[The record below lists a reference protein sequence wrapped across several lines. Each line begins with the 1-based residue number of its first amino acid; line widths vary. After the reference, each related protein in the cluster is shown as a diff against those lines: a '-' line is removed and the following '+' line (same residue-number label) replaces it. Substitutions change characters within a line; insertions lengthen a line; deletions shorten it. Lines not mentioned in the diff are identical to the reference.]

1 MGLIFLIIVIIIVI
15 KLIKLLQRGNSQ
27 PSNYSEDYRQGYW
40 DGVRDA
46 QNGCAKIENDN
57 GQVRLITE
65 NQNAASRLAN
75 TPLNISNNENLDNII
90 PTSISTSEE
99 RVNTVAVPVEN
110 NIERTSH
117 IDDKEKLFAVFMLT
131 LPIEQVPHIDDRE
144 KERGRKTTINIAL
157 YTASLL
163 LTAGI
168 LLLAQAINLSIQ
180 LRFGLVWLF
189 IFIYYIIGQILYAR
203 LPILKS
209 ASTALIGTALAA
221 VPIGGWTMN
230 LLLGIDPAWCWLI
243 ASVIG
248 AILCVD
254 ATVRLNSRPLAY
266 VSLLS
271 MFTMTTSLPAVVHA
285 QLVWYYVVMLL
296 FGCLMTVAAYFS
308 SRLPRQFVEP
318 LNVVNPF
325 IVPMTMFVALSSS
338 VYMGTLDI
346 SVLLF
351 ASVAYYF
358 TVALVEKSKK
368 MRTYELT
375 TARLLLMVMAT
386 SFAMYLS
393 DDNQLVVSVILGLV
407 ALGNIIWSAT
417 SMYIQ
422 KQYDR
427 HHEIVLWASFVV
439 SLSALFGVIGSGDS
453 LRMTV
458 ASILI
463 GVISAISL
471 AILFLLRRVRFGI
484 MVVVSGIL
492 LVPIGITLF
501 NIDIAIAP
509 RAQYLIFLFMTLL
522 PVICRLLILKRPN
535 ISKSQAVLVYGAAST
550 WLLMAMFTSA
560 MIATYATKEALM
572 CLSGAIAIGAG
583 IMSVAVWREK
593 VYEFVVGV
601 HTSLMLSVFLL
612 ALGLAVSGENISI
625 LMAWINVSLLLIV
638 EWLYH
643 RHGNTVIK
651 NHELLLHSIIGVA
664 VLIVLSSIHPIV
676 WLPLVVSLYYTFYRC
691 SREVYLGGAYL
702 TTIIFVLLSLYWLNI
717 PFNDNL
723 AIAAWVSLVGF
734 GSLYWLLR
742 MNRQSSIISDMTLC
756 AAVVPTIVFPIIN
769 LLATYDLSFKI
780 LGWLAAT
787 IALYMAVLAKRD
799 WRIMTVAAHPSLVL
813 LLYLIAQR
821 LAIPLE
827 FMSVV
832 ALVIFAVF
840 YGLAITTRIRKM
852 SSLWYYSSFYSA
864 IGWSVAL
871 LSIATSVSATVAS
884 VILAALVWII
894 NGIVLIFE
902 GVPKKNI
909 LYFDSGVLLILCG
922 VLFTI
927 KNLAL
932 PVHAI
937 TIPYLWSVAILSGA
951 VMSWRWLGYIHK
963 STIIHLVLALSVLSL
978 PTLILAFAGDSVM
991 EILFLIEH
999 SLIVV
1004 VGLVLNKRLITT
1016 WGAVCVT
1023 LALIYLLSGYTYVLA
1038 ILAGISIIVAVI
1050 IVVVRTQRSKRQD
1063 IAKR

>member
-1 MGLIFLIIVIIIVI
+1 MGLIFLIIVIIVVI
-15 KLIKLLQRGNSQ
+15 KLIKLLQRGDGQ

-65 NQNAASRLAN
+65 NQKAVPQFSDLV
-75 TPLNISNNENLDNII
+75 LIG
-90 PTSISTSEE
+90 SEE
-99 RVNTVAVPVEN
+99 QEPDVAPPTDAVPIEEN
-110 NIERTSH
+110 MNIPAKEVQISERVPSVGN
-117 IDDKEKLFAVFMLT
+117 KEK
-131 LPIEQVPHIDDRE
+131 E
-144 KERGRKTTINIAL
+144 KNRQTTINVAL

-168 LLLAQAINLSIQ
+168 LLLAQTIELSAQ
-180 LRFGLVWLF
+180 LRFSLVWLF

-243 ASVIG
+243 ASAIG

-308 SRLPRQFVEP
+308 SRFPRQFVEP

-325 IVPMTMFVALSSS
+325 IVPMTMFIALISSA
-338 VYMGTLDI
+338 YMGTLDI

-407 ALGNIIWSAT
+407 ALGNIIWSAI

-427 HHEIVLWASFVV
+427 HHEIVLWVSFVV

-453 LRMTV
+453 LRMMV
-458 ASILI
+458 AFTFI

-471 AILFLLRRVRFGI
+471 AILFLLRRVRFGV
-484 MVVVSGIL
+484 MVVISGIL
-492 LVPIGITLF
+492 LVSIGVTLF

-509 RAQYLIFLFMTLL
+509 RVQYLIFLFMTPL

-535 ISKSQAVLVYGAAST
+535 ISKSQAALVYGAAST

-560 MIATYATKEALM
+560 MIATYATEEALM
-572 CLSGAIAIGAG
+572 CLSGAIAISAG
-583 IMSVAVWREK
+583 IMSVVVWREK

-612 ALGLAVSGENISI
+612 ALGFAVSSENVSI
-625 LMAWINVSLLLIV
+625 LMAWINVSSLLIV

-643 RHGNTVIK
+643 RHGNTIIK
-651 NHELLLHSIIGVA
+651 NHELLLHSIVGVA
-664 VLIVLSSIHPIV
+664 ILTVLSSIHPIV
-676 WLPLVVSLYYTFYRC
+676 WLPLVVSLYYAFYRC
-691 SREVYLGGAYL
+691 RREVYLGGAYL
-702 TTIIFVLLSLYWLNI
+702 TTIIFVSLSLHWLNI

-723 AIAAWVSLVGF
+723 AITAWVSLAGF

-742 MNRQSSIISDMTLC
+742 MNRQSSIIGDMTLC
-756 AAVVPTIVFPIIN
+756 AAIVPAIVLPIIN
-769 LLATYDLSFKI
+769 LLAIYDLSFKI
-780 LGWLAAT
+780 LGWLATAV
-787 IALYMAVLAKRD
+787 ALYMAVLAKRD
-799 WRIMTVAAHPSLVL
+799 WRIMTIAAHPSLVL
-813 LLYLIAQR
+813 LLCLIAQWFT
-821 LAIPLE
+821 IPLE

-832 ALVIFAVF
+832 ALIVFAVF
-840 YGLAITTRIRKM
+840 YGLAIAARIRKM
-852 SSLWYYSSFYSA
+852 SSRWYYSSFYSA
-864 IGWSVAL
+864 IGWSVVL
-871 LSIATSVSATVAS
+871 LSIATPVSATVAS

-894 NGIVLIFE
+894 NGIALMFE
-902 GVPKKNI
+902 GVPKKSI
-909 LYFDSGVLLILCG
+909 LHFDSGVLLILCG

-937 TIPYLWSVAILSGA
+937 TMPYLWSAAILSGA

-963 STIIHLVLALSVLSL
+963 STIIHLVLALSALSL

-999 SLIVV
+999 SLMVV
-1004 VGLVLNKRLITT
+1004 VGLAFNKRLITT

-1038 ILAGISIIVAVI
+1038 ILAGISIIVAVT
-1050 IVVVRTQRSKRQD
+1050 IVVARAQRSKRQD
-1063 IAKR
+1063 VAKR

>member
-1 MGLIFLIIVIIIVI
+1 MGLIFLIIVIIVVI

-57 GQVRLITE
+57 GQARLITE

-90 PTSISTSEE
+90 PTSISTAEE
-99 RVNTVAVPVEN
+99 RVDTVAVPVEN
-110 NIERTSH
+110 NIERASH
-117 IDDKEKLFAVFMLT
+117 IDDK
-131 LPIEQVPHIDDRE
+131 E

-243 ASVIG
+243 TSVIG
-248 AILCVD
+248 VVLCVD

-318 LNVVNPF
+318 LNIVNPF
-325 IVPMTMFVALSSS
+325 IVPMTMFIALSSS

-358 TVALVEKSKK
+358 TIALVEKSKK

-375 TARLLLMVMAT
+375 AARLLLMVMAT
-386 SFAMYLS
+386 SFTMYLS

-407 ALGNIIWSAT
+407 ALGNIIWSAV
-417 SMYIQ
+417 SMCIQ

-427 HHEIVLWASFVV
+427 HHEIVLWASFAV

-453 LRMTV
+453 LRMMV
-458 ASILI
+458 AFTFI

-471 AILFLLRRVRFGI
+471 AILFLLRRARFGI
-484 MVVVSGIL
+484 MVVISGIL

-509 RAQYLIFLFMTLL
+509 RVQYLIFLFMTPL

-535 ISKSQAVLVYGAAST
+535 ISKSQAALVYGAAST

-560 MIATYATKEALM
+560 MIATYATEESLM

-583 IMSVAVWREK
+583 IMSVIVWREK

-612 ALGLAVSGENISI
+612 ALGFSVSSENVSI
-625 LMAWINVSLLLIV
+625 LMAWINVSSLLIV
-638 EWLYH
+638 EWLYR
-643 RHGNTVIK
+643 RHGNTAIK
-651 NHELLLHSIIGVA
+651 SRELLLYSIIGVA
-664 VLIVLSSIHPIV
+664 VLIILSSIHPIV
-676 WLPLVVSLYYTFYRC
+676 WLPLVALLYYAFYRC
-691 SREVYLGGAYL
+691 RREVYLGGAYIM
-702 TTIIFVLLSLYWLNI
+702 TIIFVLLSLHWLNI

-723 AIAAWVSLVGF
+723 AIASWVSLVGF
-734 GSLYWLLR
+734 GSLYWMLR
-742 MNRQSSIISDMTLC
+742 MNRQSSIIGDMTLC
-756 AAVVPTIVFPIIN
+756 AATVPAIALPMIN
-769 LLATYDLSFKI
+769 LLATYDLSFKV
-780 LGWLAAT
+780 LGWLAAVA
-787 IALYMAVLAKRD
+787 ALYMAVLAKRD
-799 WRIMTVAAHPSLVL
+799 WRIMAIAAHPSLVL
-813 LLYLIAQR
+813 LLCLIAQWF
-821 LAIPLE
+821 AIPLE

-832 ALVIFAVF
+832 ALVVFAVF
-840 YGLAITTRIRKM
+840 YGLAIAARTRKM

-864 IGWSVAL
+864 IGWSVVL
-871 LSIATSVSATVAS
+871 LSITTSVSATVAS

-894 NGIVLIFE
+894 NGIALMFE

-909 LYFDSGVLLILCG
+909 LYFDSGVILILCG

-937 TIPYLWSVAILSGA
+937 TIPYLWSAAILSGA

-963 STIIHLVLALSVLSL
+963 STTVHLVLALSVFSL
-978 PTLILAFAGDSVM
+978 PTLVLAFAGDSVM

-999 SLIVV
+999 SLMVV

-1016 WGAVCVT
+1016 WGAVYVT

-1050 IVVVRTQRSKRQD
+1050 IVVARAQRSKRQD
-1063 IAKR
+1063 IVKR

>member
-1 MGLIFLIIVIIIVI
+1 MGLIFLIIVIIVVI

-65 NQNAASRLAN
+65 NQNAASRLAS
-75 TPLNISNNENLDNII
+75 TPLNISKNENLDNII

-117 IDDKEKLFAVFMLT
+117 IDDK
-131 LPIEQVPHIDDRE
+131 E

-243 ASVIG
+243 TSVIG

-325 IVPMTMFVALSSS
+325 IVPMTMFIALSSS

-375 TARLLLMVMAT
+375 TARILLMVMAT

-393 DDNQLVVSVILGLV
+393 DDNQLVVSAILGLV

-427 HHEIVLWASFVV
+427 HHEIVLWVSFVV
-439 SLSALFGVIGSGDS
+439 SLSALFGLIGSGDS
-453 LRMTV
+453 LRMMV

-471 AILFLLRRVRFGI
+471 AILFLLRRVRFGV
-484 MVVVSGIL
+484 MVVISGIL

-509 RAQYLIFLFMTLL
+509 RVQYLIFLFMTPL
-522 PVICRLLILKRPN
+522 PVICRLLILKN
-535 ISKSQAVLVYGAAST
+535 ISKSQAALVYGAAST

-560 MIATYATKEALM
+560 MIATYATEEALM

-583 IMSVAVWREK
+583 IMGVAIWREK

-612 ALGLAVSGENISI
+612 ALGFAVSGENVSI

-638 EWLYH
+638 EWLYR
-643 RHGNTVIK
+643 RHSNAAVK
-651 NHELLLHSIIGVA
+651 SRELFLYSVIGVA
-664 VLIVLSSIHPIV
+664 IIVVLSSIHPIV
-676 WLPLVVSLYYTFYRC
+676 WLPLVASLYYAFYRC
-691 SREVYLGGAYL
+691 RREVYLGGAYL
-702 TTIIFVLLSLYWLNI
+702 TTIIFVLLSLHWLNM

-742 MNRQSSIISDMTLC
+742 MNRQSSIIRDMTLC
-756 AAVVPTIVFPIIN
+756 AATVPAIVLPIIN
-769 LLATYDLSFKI
+769 LLATYDLSFKV
-780 LGWLAAT
+780 LGWLAAVA
-787 IALYMAVLAKRD
+787 ALYMAVLAKRD

-827 FMSVV
+827 FTSVI
-832 ALVIFAVF
+832 ALIVFAVF
-840 YGLAITTRIRKM
+840 YGLAIAARIRKM
-852 SSLWYYSSFYSA
+852 SSRWYYSSFYSA
-864 IGWSVAL
+864 IGWSVVL

-894 NGIVLIFE
+894 NGIALMFE
-902 GVPKKNI
+902 GIPKKNI
-909 LYFDSGVLLILCG
+909 LYFDSGVILILCG

-927 KNLAL
+927 KNLVL

-937 TIPYLWSVAILSGA
+937 TIPYLWSAAILSGA

-963 STIIHLVLALSVLSL
+963 STTVHLVLALSALSL
-978 PTLILAFAGDSVM
+978 STLVLAFAGDGVM

-999 SLIVV
+999 SLMVV
-1004 VGLVLNKRLITT
+1004 VGLALNKRLITT

-1050 IVVVRTQRSKRQD
+1050 IVVARAQRSKRQD

>member
-1 MGLIFLIIVIIIVI
+1 MGLIFLIIVIIVVI
-15 KLIKLLQRGNSQ
+15 KLIKLLQRGDSQ
-27 PSNYSEDYRQGYW
+27 SSNYSEDYRQGYW

-57 GQVRLITE
+57 GQIRLVTE
-65 NQNAASRLAN
+65 NQNAASRFAN
-75 TPLNISNNENLDNII
+75 TPLNISKNENLDNII

-117 IDDKEKLFAVFMLT
+117 INDEEKLFAVFMLT
-131 LPIEQVPHIDDRE
+131 LPIEQAPHIDDKE

-243 ASVIG
+243 TSVIG
-248 AILCVD
+248 AVLCVD

-271 MFTMTTSLPAVVHA
+271 MFTMTTSLPAVAHA

-308 SRLPRQFVEP
+308 SRFPRQFVEP

-325 IVPMTMFVALSSS
+325 IVPMTMFIALSSS
-338 VYMGTLDI
+338 AYMGTLDI

-407 ALGNIIWSAT
+407 ALGNIIWSAV
-417 SMYIQ
+417 SMYVQ

-427 HHEIVLWASFVV
+427 HHEIVLWVSFVV

-458 ASILI
+458 AFTFIS
-463 GVISAISL
+463 VISAISL

-484 MVVVSGIL
+484 MVVISGIL

-509 RAQYLIFLFMTLL
+509 RVQYLIFLFMTPL

-535 ISKSQAVLVYGAAST
+535 ISKSQAALAYGAAST
-550 WLLMAMFTSA
+550 WLLMAMSTSA
-560 MIATYATKEALM
+560 MIATYATEEALM

-612 ALGLAVSGENISI
+612 ALGFSMSSENISI
-625 LMAWINVSLLLIV
+625 LMAWINVSSLLIV

-643 RHGNTVIK
+643 RHGNTAVK
-651 NHELLLHSIIGVA
+651 SRELFLYSIIGIAIIV
-664 VLIVLSSIHPIV
+664 VLSSIHPIV
-676 WLPLVVSLYYTFYRC
+676 WLPLVVSLYYAFYRC
-691 SREVYLGGAYL
+691 RREVYLGGAYL
-702 TTIIFVLLSLYWLNI
+702 TTIIFVLLFLHWLNI

-742 MNRQSSIISDMTLC
+742 MNRQSSIISNMTLC
-756 AAVVPTIVFPIIN
+756 AAIIPATVLPMIN
-769 LLATYDLSFKI
+769 LPATYDLSFKI
-780 LGWLAAT
+780 LGWLAAVV
-787 IALYMAVLAKRD
+787 ALYMAVLAKRD
-799 WRIMTVAAHPSLVL
+799 WRIMAIAAHPSLVL

-840 YGLAITTRIRKM
+840 YGLAIAARIRKM
-852 SSLWYYSSFYSA
+852 SSRWYYSSFYSA
-864 IGWSVAL
+864 IGWSVVL

-894 NGIVLIFE
+894 NGIALMFE

-909 LYFDSGVLLILCG
+909 LYFDSGVILILCG

-937 TIPYLWSVAILSGA
+937 TIPYLWSAAILSGV

-963 STIIHLVLALSVLSL
+963 STIAHLVLALSVLSL
-978 PTLILAFAGDSVM
+978 PTLILALAGDGVM

-999 SLIVV
+999 SSIVV

-1050 IVVVRTQRSKRQD
+1050 IVVARAQRSKRQD

>member
-1 MGLIFLIIVIIIVI
+1 MGLIFLIIVIIVVI

-65 NQNAASRLAN
+65 NQSAASRLAN
-75 TPLNISNNENLDNII
+75 MPLNISKNENLDNII
-90 PTSISTSEE
+90 PTSISTAEE

-117 IDDKEKLFAVFMLT
+117 INDEEKLFAVFMLT
-131 LPIEQVPHIDDRE
+131 LPIEQAPHIDDKE

-243 ASVIG
+243 TSVIG

-338 VYMGTLDI
+338 AYMGTLDI

-386 SFAMYLS
+386 SFTMYLS

-407 ALGNIIWSAT
+407 ALGNIIWSAV
-417 SMYIQ
+417 SMCIQ

-427 HHEIVLWASFVV
+427 HHEIVLWASFAV

-453 LRMTV
+453 LRMMV
-458 ASILI
+458 AFTFI

-471 AILFLLRRVRFGI
+471 AILFLLRRARFGI
-484 MVVVSGIL
+484 MVVISGIL

-509 RAQYLIFLFMTLL
+509 RVQYLIFLFMTPL

-535 ISKSQAVLVYGAAST
+535 ISKSQAALVYGAAST

-560 MIATYATKEALM
+560 MIATYATEESLM

-583 IMSVAVWREK
+583 IMSVIVWREK

-612 ALGLAVSGENISI
+612 ALGFSVSSENVSI
-625 LMAWINVSLLLIV
+625 LMAWINVSSLLIV
-638 EWLYH
+638 EWLYR
-643 RHGNTVIK
+643 RHGNTAIK
-651 NHELLLHSIIGVA
+651 SRELLLYSIIGVA
-664 VLIVLSSIHPIV
+664 VLIILSSIHPIV
-676 WLPLVVSLYYTFYRC
+676 WLPLVALLYYAFYRC
-691 SREVYLGGAYL
+691 RREVYLGGAYIM
-702 TTIIFVLLSLYWLNI
+702 TIIFVLLSLHWLNI

-723 AIAAWVSLVGF
+723 AIASWVSLVGF
-734 GSLYWLLR
+734 GSLYRMLR
-742 MNRQSSIISDMTLC
+742 MNRQSSIIGDMTLC
-756 AAVVPTIVFPIIN
+756 AATVPAIALPMIN
-769 LLATYDLSFKI
+769 LLATYDLSFKV
-780 LGWLAAT
+780 LGWLAAVA
-787 IALYMAVLAKRD
+787 ALYMAVLAKRD
-799 WRIMTVAAHPSLVL
+799 WRIMAIAAHPSLVL
-813 LLYLIAQR
+813 LLCLIAQWF
-821 LAIPLE
+821 AIPLE

-832 ALVIFAVF
+832 ALVVFAVF
-840 YGLAITTRIRKM
+840 YGLAIAARTRKM

-864 IGWSVAL
+864 IGWSVVL

-894 NGIVLIFE
+894 NGIALMFE

-909 LYFDSGVLLILCG
+909 LYFDSGVILILCG

-937 TIPYLWSVAILSGA
+937 TIPYLWSAAILSGA

-963 STIIHLVLALSVLSL
+963 STTVHLVLALSVFSL
-978 PTLILAFAGDSVM
+978 PTLVLAFAGDSVM

-999 SLIVV
+999 SLMVV

-1016 WGAVCVT
+1016 WGAVYVT

-1050 IVVVRTQRSKRQD
+1050 IVVARAQRSKRQD
-1063 IAKR
+1063 IVKR

>member
-1 MGLIFLIIVIIIVI
+1 MGLIFLIIVIIVVI

-65 NQNAASRLAN
+65 NQSAASRLAN
-75 TPLNISNNENLDNII
+75 TPLNISNNENLDSII

-110 NIERTSH
+110 NIERTPH

-131 LPIEQVPHIDDRE
+131 LPIEQAPHIDDKE

-209 ASTALIGTALAA
+209 ASTALIGTALVA

-230 LLLGIDPAWCWLI
+230 LLLGIDPTWCWLI
-243 ASVIG
+243 TSVLG
-248 AILCVD
+248 AVLCVD

-325 IVPMTMFVALSSS
+325 IVPMTMFIALSSS
-338 VYMGTLDI
+338 AYMGALDI

-407 ALGNIIWSAT
+407 ALGNIIWSAV
-417 SMYIQ
+417 SMYAQ

-427 HHEIVLWASFVV
+427 HHEIVLWASFAV

-453 LRMTV
+453 LRMMV
-458 ASILI
+458 AFTFI

-471 AILFLLRRVRFGI
+471 AILFLLRRVRFGV
-484 MVVVSGIL
+484 MVVISGIL

-501 NIDIAIAP
+501 NIDIDIAIAP
-509 RAQYLIFLFMTLL
+509 RVQYLIFLFMTPL

-535 ISKSQAVLVYGAAST
+535 ISKSQAALVYGAAST

-560 MIATYATKEALM
+560 MIATYATEEALM

-583 IMSVAVWREK
+583 IMGLAVWR
-593 VYEFVVGV
+593 
-601 HTSLMLSVFLL
+601 
-612 ALGLAVSGENISI
+612 
-625 LMAWINVSLLLIV
+625 
-638 EWLYH
+638 
-643 RHGNTVIK
+643 
-651 NHELLLHSIIGVA
+651 
-664 VLIVLSSIHPIV
+664 
-676 WLPLVVSLYYTFYRC
+676 
-691 SREVYLGGAYL
+691 
-702 TTIIFVLLSLYWLNI
+702 
-717 PFNDNL
+717 
-723 AIAAWVSLVGF
+723 
-734 GSLYWLLR
+734 
-742 MNRQSSIISDMTLC
+742 
-756 AAVVPTIVFPIIN
+756 
-769 LLATYDLSFKI
+769 
-780 LGWLAAT
+780 
-787 IALYMAVLAKRD
+787 
-799 WRIMTVAAHPSLVL
+799 
-813 LLYLIAQR
+813 
-821 LAIPLE
+821 
-827 FMSVV
+827 
-832 ALVIFAVF
+832 
-840 YGLAITTRIRKM
+840 
-852 SSLWYYSSFYSA
+852 
-864 IGWSVAL
+864 
-871 LSIATSVSATVAS
+871 
-884 VILAALVWII
+884 
-894 NGIVLIFE
+894 
-902 GVPKKNI
+902 
-909 LYFDSGVLLILCG
+909 
-922 VLFTI
+922 
-927 KNLAL
+927 
-932 PVHAI
+932 
-937 TIPYLWSVAILSGA
+937 
-951 VMSWRWLGYIHK
+951 
-963 STIIHLVLALSVLSL
+963 
-978 PTLILAFAGDSVM
+978 
-991 EILFLIEH
+991 
-999 SLIVV
+999 
-1004 VGLVLNKRLITT
+1004 
-1016 WGAVCVT
+1016 
-1023 LALIYLLSGYTYVLA
+1023 
-1038 ILAGISIIVAVI
+1038 
-1050 IVVVRTQRSKRQD
+1050 
-1063 IAKR
+1063 

>member
-1 MGLIFLIIVIIIVI
+1 MGLIFLIIVIIVVI

-27 PSNYSEDYRQGYW
+27 LSNYSEDYRQGYW

-75 TPLNISNNENLDNII
+75 MPLNISKNENLDNII
-90 PTSISTSEE
+90 PTSVSTAEE
-99 RVNTVAVPVEN
+99 RVNTVAAPVEN

-117 IDDKEKLFAVFMLT
+117 IDDK
-131 LPIEQVPHIDDRE
+131 E

-221 VPIGGWTMN
+221 VPIGGWIMN

-243 ASVIG
+243 TSVIG
-248 AILCVD
+248 AVLCVD

-308 SRLPRQFVEP
+308 SRFPRQFVEP

-325 IVPMTMFVALSSS
+325 IVPMTMFIALSSS
-338 VYMGTLDI
+338 AYMGTLDI

-351 ASVAYYF
+351 TSVAYYF

-386 SFAMYLS
+386 SFTMYLS
-393 DDNQLVVSVILGLV
+393 DDNQLVVSVILGLA

-453 LRMTV
+453 LRIMV
-458 ASILI
+458 AFTFI

-471 AILFLLRRVRFGI
+471 AILFLLRRVRFGV
-484 MVVVSGIL
+484 MVVISGIL

-509 RAQYLIFLFMTLL
+509 RVQYLIFLFMTPL

-535 ISKSQAVLVYGAAST
+535 ISKSQAALVYGAAST

-560 MIATYATKEALM
+560 MIATYATDEALM

-612 ALGLAVSGENISI
+612 ALGFAVSGENISI
-625 LMAWINVSLLLIV
+625 LMAWINVLSLLIV

-643 RHGNTVIK
+643 RHSNAVVK
-651 NHELLLHSIIGVA
+651 SRELFLYSIIGVA
-664 VLIVLSSIHPIV
+664 IIVVLSSIHPIV
-676 WLPLVVSLYYTFYRC
+676 WLPLVVSLYYAFYRC
-691 SREVYLGGAYL
+691 RREVYLGGAYL
-702 TTIIFVLLSLYWLNI
+702 TTIIFVLLSLHWLNI

-723 AIAAWVSLVGF
+723 TIAAWVSLVGF

-742 MNRQSSIISDMTLC
+742 MNRQSSIIGDMTLC
-756 AAVVPTIVFPIIN
+756 AAIVPAIVLPTIN
-769 LLATYDLSFKI
+769 LLAIYDLLSFKI
-780 LGWLAAT
+780 LGWLAAVA
-787 IALYMAVLAKRD
+787 ALYMAVLAKRD
-799 WRIMTVAAHPSLVL
+799 WRIMTIAAHPSLVL
-813 LLYLIAQR
+813 LLCLIAQWFT
-821 LAIPLE
+821 IPLE

-832 ALVIFAVF
+832 ALIVFAVF
-840 YGLAITTRIRKM
+840 YGLAIAARIRKM
-852 SSLWYYSSFYSA
+852 SSRWYYSSFYSA
-864 IGWSVAL
+864 IGWSVVL
-871 LSIATSVSATVAS
+871 LSIATSVSATAAS

-894 NGIVLIFE
+894 NGIALMFE

-937 TIPYLWSVAILSGA
+937 TIPYLWSAAILSGA
-951 VMSWRWLGYIHK
+951 VMSWRWLGYIQVF
-963 STIIHLVLALSVLSL
+963 TLAHLVLALATFSLSTLVLAL
-978 PTLILAFAGDSVM
+978 AGDSVM

-999 SLIVV
+999 SLMVV

-1038 ILAGISIIVAVI
+1038 ILAGISIIVAVT
-1050 IVVVRTQRSKRQD
+1050 IVVARAQRSKRQD

>member
-1 MGLIFLIIVIIIVI
+1 MGLIFLIIVIIVVI

-65 NQNAASRLAN
+65 NQKAVPQFSDLVLIGGEEQEPDVAPPTDAVPIEENV
-75 TPLNISNNENLDNII
+75 NIPAKEVQ
-90 PTSISTSEE
+90 ISE
-99 RVNTVAVPVEN
+99 RVPSVGN
-110 NIERTSH
+110 
-117 IDDKEKLFAVFMLT
+117 KEK
-131 LPIEQVPHIDDRE
+131 E
-144 KERGRKTTINIAL
+144 KNRQTTINVAL

-168 LLLAQAINLSIQ
+168 LLLAQTIELSAQ
-180 LRFGLVWLF
+180 LRFSLVWLF

-243 ASVIG
+243 TSVIG

-325 IVPMTMFVALSSS
+325 IVPMTMFIALSSS
-338 VYMGTLDI
+338 AYMGTLDI

-375 TARLLLMVMAT
+375 TARVLLMVMAT

-393 DDNQLVVSVILGLV
+393 DDNQLVVSAILGLV

-427 HHEIVLWASFVV
+427 HHEIVLWVSFVV
-439 SLSALFGVIGSGDS
+439 SLSVLFGVIGSGDS
-453 LRMTV
+453 LRMMV
-458 ASILI
+458 AFTFIS
-463 GVISAISL
+463 VISAISL
-471 AILFLLRRVRFGI
+471 AILFLLRRVRFGV
-484 MVVVSGIL
+484 MVVISGIL

-509 RAQYLIFLFMTLL
+509 RIQYLIFPFMTPL

-535 ISKSQAVLVYGAAST
+535 ISKSQAALVYGAAST

-583 IMSVAVWREK
+583 IMSVIVWREK

-612 ALGLAVSGENISI
+612 ALGFAMSSENISI
-625 LMAWINVSLLLIV
+625 LMAWINVLSLLIV

-643 RHGNTVIK
+643 RHGNTAIK
-651 NHELLLHSIIGVA
+651 SRELFLYSIIGIAIIV
-664 VLIVLSSIHPIV
+664 VLSSIHPVV
-676 WLPLVVSLYYTFYRC
+676 WLPLMASLYYAFYRC
-691 SREVYLGGAYL
+691 RREVYLGGAYFM
-702 TTIIFVLLSLYWLNI
+702 TIIFVLLSLHWLNI

-742 MNRQSSIISDMTLC
+742 MNRKSSIINDMTLC
-756 AAVVPTIVFPIIN
+756 AAIVPAIAFPAIN
-769 LLATYDLSFKI
+769 LLATYDLSFKV
-780 LGWLAAT
+780 LGWLAAVA
-787 IALYMAVLAKRD
+787 ALYMAVLAKRD

-894 NGIVLIFE
+894 NGIALMFE
-902 GVPKKNI
+902 GIPKKNI
-909 LYFDSGVLLILCG
+909 LYFDSGVILILCG

-937 TIPYLWSVAILSGA
+937 TIPYLWSAAILSGA

-963 STIIHLVLALSVLSL
+963 STTAHLVLALSVLSL
-978 PTLILAFAGDSVM
+978 STLVLAFAGDGVM

-999 SLIVV
+999 SLMVV

-1050 IVVVRTQRSKRQD
+1050 IVVARAQRSKRQD

>member
-1 MGLIFLIIVIIIVI
+1 MGLIFLIIVIIVVI

-65 NQNAASRLAN
+65 NQSAASRLAN
-75 TPLNISNNENLDNII
+75 TPLNISNNENLDSII
-90 PTSISTSEE
+90 PTSISTAEE

-117 IDDKEKLFAVFMLT
+117 IDDKEKLFAAFMLT
-131 LPIEQVPHIDDRE
+131 LPIEQAPHIDDKE

-209 ASTALIGTALAA
+209 ASTALIGTALVA

-230 LLLGIDPAWCWLI
+230 LLLGIDPTWCWLI
-243 ASVIG
+243 TSVLG
-248 AILCVD
+248 AVLCVD

-308 SRLPRQFVEP
+308 SRFPRQFVEP

-325 IVPMTMFVALSSS
+325 IVPMTMFIALSSS

-427 HHEIVLWASFVV
+427 YHEIVLWASFVV

-458 ASILI
+458 AFTFIS
-463 GVISAISL
+463 VISAISL

-509 RAQYLIFLFMTLL
+509 RVQYLIFLFMTPL

-535 ISKSQAVLVYGAAST
+535 ISKSQAALVYGAAST

-560 MIATYATKEALM
+560 MIATYATEEALM

-583 IMSVAVWREK
+583 IMNVAVWREK

-612 ALGLAVSGENISI
+612 ALGFTVSSEKVSI
-625 LMAWINVSLLLIV
+625 LMAWINVSSLLIV

-643 RHGNTVIK
+643 RHDNTVIK

-676 WLPLVVSLYYTFYRC
+676 WLPLVVSLYYAFYRC
-691 SREVYLGGAYL
+691 RREVYLGGAYL
-702 TTIIFVLLSLYWLNI
+702 TTIIFVLLSLHWLNI

-742 MNRQSSIISDMTLC
+742 MNRQSSIIGDMTLC
-756 AAVVPTIVFPIIN
+756 AAIVPAIVLPVIN
-769 LLATYDLSFKI
+769 LPATYDLSFKI
-780 LGWLAAT
+780 LGWLAAVA
-787 IALYMAVLAKRD
+787 ALYMAVLAKRD
-799 WRIMTVAAHPSLVL
+799 WRIMTIAAHPSLVL

-832 ALVIFAVF
+832 ALVVFAVF
-840 YGLAITTRIRKM
+840 YGLAIAARIRKM
-852 SSLWYYSSFYSA
+852 SSRWYYSSFYSA
-864 IGWSVAL
+864 IGWSVVL

-894 NGIVLIFE
+894 NGIALMSE

-909 LYFDSGVLLILCG
+909 LYFDSGVILILCG

-937 TIPYLWSVAILSGA
+937 TIPYLWSAAILSGA

-963 STIIHLVLALSVLSL
+963 STIAHLVLALSVLSL
-978 PTLILAFAGDSVM
+978 PTLILALAGDGVM

-999 SLIVV
+999 SLMVV
-1004 VGLVLNKRLITT
+1004 VGLVLNKRLITV

-1023 LALIYLLSGYTYVLA
+1023 LDLIYLLSGYTYVLA
-1038 ILAGISIIVAVI
+1038 ILAGISIIVAVT
-1050 IVVVRTQRSKRQD
+1050 IVVARVQRSKRQD